1 MTGILVNSTSPI
13 EYIKGM
19 ETNVRRVWQESTKH
33 GPLGISE
40 KIDLFLALKNIWNSE
55 EKIKRF
61 RKQRHLV
68 L

>member
-40 KIDLFLALKNIWNSE
+40 KIE
-55 EKIKRF
+55 
-61 RKQRHLV
+61 LV
-68 L
+68 PCTQEYMEF